1 MIFKHVILS
10 SSLILLPCSK
20 SMTVLTNLSFHLAFC
35 KRTFKDRRAYAGFV
49 MNNANAVLYCTDGP
63 HRVAAL
69 SQACSSL
76 GYHLHGNLFTRAEIQ
91 AENSRLAFSLLLF

>member
-1 MIFKHVILS
+1 
-10 SSLILLPCSK
+10 
-20 SMTVLTNLSFHLAFC
+20 
-35 KRTFKDRRAYAGFV
+35 
-49 MNNANAVLYCTDGP
+49 MNSANAVLFCADGP
-63 HRVAAL
+63 HTVAAL

>member
-1 MIFKHVILS
+1 
-10 SSLILLPCSK
+10 
-20 SMTVLTNLSFHLAFC
+20 
-35 KRTFKDRRAYAGFV
+35 
-49 MNNANAVLYCTDGP
+49 MNSANAMLYRADGP
-63 HRVAAL
+63 HTVAAL